1 MKATAPTTIT
11 ALPSLSSDGSSRTR
25 PGASGEA
32 AVIRTLLWLER
43 WPLLPPWAYGSVR
56 SGKWAAPGDRL
67 LVGQYVAPYGRC
79 STAAPP
85 WPYRRPGLS
94 YLGTLPSRTLFGEE
108 KAPQSR
114 GFESNSGG
122 GIRTRDLRV
131 MSPTSYLTAP
141 PRVAWANNVSTART
155 AVKGRRG
162 LRTSCPRG
170 AACRADRR
178 RGLRATSPARSTAR
192 SAGGSRRRGRC
203 GRRWRS
209 AAPARSGRRPRSG
222 AR

>member
-56 SGKWAAPGDRL
+56 SGKWAAPGDCL

-108 KAPQSR
+108 KAPQLR
-114 GFESNSGG
+114 GFGSNSGG

-141 PRVAWANNVSTART
+141 PR
-155 AVKGRRG
+155 
-162 LRTSCPRG
+162 G
-170 AACRADRR
+170 ATGKLAPERNEVN
-178 RGLRATSPARSTAR
+178 R
-192 SAGGSRRRGRC
+192 SAGRGRRRM
-203 GRRWRS
+203 
-209 AAPARSGRRPRSG
+209 AAWRPRTRRATIHAAG
-222 AR
+222 ASRSSTSARTPRAS